1 MDIVSY
7 FRYLLALIF
16 VLGLMGVV
24 AWCFNY
30 LSQKNFFRSLTGQRR
45 RLTIKETLT
54 LDPKT
59 KIILLGADDQEHL
72 ILVGHE
78 SHLLLSS
85 APLKQATVFSLR
97 EMQG

>member
-1 MDIVSY
+1 MDIISY

-16 VLGLMGVV
+16 VLGFIGVV
-24 AWCFNY
+24 AWCFKF
-30 LSQKNFFRSLTGQRR
+30 LSERNFFKSLTGQRR
-45 RLTIKETLT
+45 RLFVKETLI

-72 ILVGHE
+72 VLVGHD

-85 APLKQATVFSLR
+85 APSKHANVFSLR